1 MRAIS
6 LLSTVLW
13 LVLALAACSQGPAPA
28 PEATPTPEAPEPAPV
43 QVEMIPRA
51 QVEEAFGLW
60 LGAQNEGSYE
70 AYSASYA
77 SRFFGIKR
85 SGPRVYQYDREGW
98 LVDRKRMFRKAV
110 TVEADEVAIATSR
123 STAQLRFIQTWSSGT
138 YSDVG
143 PKQLV
148 FVKEGDELRITRE
161 EMLSSKVLREGGAPV
176 EGPARA
182 GFAFVDKL
190 GDEHWVLLDG
200 EVDEKL
206 ELGAPVFVSA
216 SPAVAHRSVG
226 SRGLSPDLAGVVG
239 RAVTLHSEAG
249 PVCRGTLVELSVLSR
264 FWAHWGMSGIWEAE
278 QVSTAEQAQEIV
290 AMGPD
295 YLAAR
300 FEPSGSESCA
310 GARWARGS
318 SLPPATSYVADAA
331 LARSKAIYARKMKD
345 CWGGSLVPSC
355 SHGSRGDGPLCGL

>member
-1 MRAIS
+1 MEHEAFVER
-6 LLSTVLW
+6 
-13 LVLALAACSQGPAPA
+13 VLARMPATA
-28 PEATPTPEAPEPAPV
+28 
-43 QVEMIPRA
+43 PRA
-51 QVEEAFGLW
+51 FFFDRWKHAGRPTEEAFGLW

-182 GFAFVDKL
+182 GFGF
-190 GDEHWVLLDG
+190 
-200 EVDEKL
+200 
-206 ELGAPVFVSA
+206 
-216 SPAVAHRSVG
+216 
-226 SRGLSPDLAGVVG
+226 
-239 RAVTLHSEAG
+239 
-249 PVCRGTLVELSVLSR
+249 
-264 FWAHWGMSGIWEAE
+264 
-278 QVSTAEQAQEIV
+278 
-290 AMGPD
+290 
-295 YLAAR
+295 
-300 FEPSGSESCA
+300 
-310 GARWARGS
+310 
-318 SLPPATSYVADAA
+318 
-331 LARSKAIYARKMKD
+331 
-345 CWGGSLVPSC
+345 
-355 SHGSRGDGPLCGL
+355 